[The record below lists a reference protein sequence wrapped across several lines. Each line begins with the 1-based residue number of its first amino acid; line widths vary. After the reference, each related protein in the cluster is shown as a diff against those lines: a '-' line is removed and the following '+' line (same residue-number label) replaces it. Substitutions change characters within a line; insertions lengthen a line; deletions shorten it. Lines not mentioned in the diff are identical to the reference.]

1 MIDFI
6 FSVCGRMNKWEE
18 FFINQ
23 KFLCLIYFLFVF
35 IFVTAFDIRFEYSCH
50 ILKAKLP
57 LATDK
62 KYPLLMCI

>member
-6 FSVCGRMNKWEE
+6 FSVCRRMNKWG
-18 FFINQ
+18 
-23 KFLCLIYFLFVF
+23 KFLSFKNFCAYNFLFVF
-35 IFVTAFDIRFEYSCH
+35 IFVTAFDIRFDYSCH

-62 KYPLLMCI
+62 KYPPLMYI